1 MKKESQNINY
11 LPMKTNY
18 RPMQIKLPI
27 QRVYSN
33 DLVES
38 RGDTDTGSSESFG
51 NMSVSV
57 GDEISLEI
65 NQIDLSE
72 NDCVSNTRAR
82 VVNDGR
88 NDNNHLSGSA
98 DESDDSE
105 TSPLSI
111 VNNLNSLN
119 RNESEE
125 SFQSAVTESDNNSNE
140 KRDIL
145 NHARFFR
152 INRGQYDCLVL
163 WSKVVNKANK
173 LWDLLSL
180 VLNDFQI
187 QCVQKVVRCR
197 KYVRRDI
204 NRHKFELFCTKG
216 YGLQIKHMLKMQ
228 TPRHYGLF
236 VKTWLPYHLRNN
248 SGPSAGRGN
257 DSGSDLTF
265 QLAVMSWNV
274 NRVVSEDRKMIL
286 KFNINRFK
294 QDVVMIQESGL
305 KSDSAAMF
313 VPGYQG
319 IDNSECGN
327 TDKRNLVMLIK
338 NKISHDWY
346 YVGQANEHM
355 MAMRFVHK
363 ELANVAQTR
372 GVIMVNVYIP
382 THYELKKMVLKSLTQ
397 MLSSLARQFPRDT
410 CLVGGDFNDKNKNMK
425 KLVDE
430 WSRIFYEATLMGKQN
445 FPWTW
450 FGKRY
455 NRLSKSE
462 LDYFVLL
469 SFGDQAYETSV
480 TKTRVVY
487 NDLSDHS
494 PIQIFMSQTVPAH
507 DRVGE
512 ADDDTESDDDLNKCL
527 DIGQIDPQNQA
538 DQRRLIVQV
547 TDIKDDK
554 LNALNQFK
562 LLTGSGTKV
571 SFDRKE
577 CLQKASLI
585 NNDKSWLEVVD
596 EIEKDDID
604 IDLITNKFINI
615 CAVVAKKHKLVK
627 DLSKAKPFTNY
638 RIPKQMV
645 NAIEYRRKCYLN
657 YCQLMINYQEF
668 LSNNAENQSVSQQE
682 LIEWQEAINEKHRL
696 LKGAKDICKSMARSE
711 RNKQYKKWVEKS
723 IEHISNNDSREYWR
737 WIKTFVPLINRNRKQ
752 SVARMPIKHPDT
764 GALVNDSKGIVLANA
779 LHYGRLASDITGH
792 SKDHIY
798 WKNVFSDD
806 IELSRI
812 NNAKERMKKVGI
824 KRVKG
829 RVQRAE
835 LEELGK
841 DITVEECLTAI
852 KAFKNNKAVG
862 VDSIP
867 AEFLKACLDSNTSN
881 GNIINIV
888 DEDQEEVNVSVVGSE
903 SENDSHQQEN
913 ASLSPLTKAIYLL
926 IRKVFNCDSLPEAWS
941 YATIV
946 SIPKPH
952 ADDPQKLTNQ
962 RGISLMSV
970 VLKILAKIVA
980 KRLLDYCEACKL
992 LIPEQAGFRS
1002 KEEAVAQA
1010 AALVEICQRRSI
1022 VERQTWLTFIDLK
1035 KAYDTVPHEAL
1046 FHKLEQRFGIPRDH
1060 SMTKFLRV
1068 LYENSAI
1075 NFDDKE
1081 NGKRYSIK
1089 LNRGL
1094 RQGCPISPIL
1104 FNMFINDIADDSSTW
1119 ALRVPQIS
1127 AAKKVGLLL
1136 FADDLVLMTKS
1147 KAKMEKAVQS
1157 VEQWCRRNEMSV
1169 GIGKC
1174 GSMVIND
1181 QNNELQHSS
1190 FYINGDKIPQVDE
1203 YIYLGVKITKDIN
1216 LQAMF
1221 DFRFEIFKKRYGA
1234 IARQLSNYSIPLRSR
1249 ILIVKS
1255 MLLPSLLYGAEVY
1268 GMSADR
1274 VVKGETI
1281 MKKICKRLIGLKPY
1295 NRVLNYEV
1303 ALMELTLL
1311 PIHVEASARR
1321 ARLFN
1326 KSYFRTWIQTLK
1338 TNVFSSRKWVWSNGS
1353 QRWIK
1358 RRAPQFIAATSTM
1371 NYAKRLWFSQFC
1383 LKKANSNSR
1392 TLAIYQ
1398 AHTNQDTAKQWIL
1411 DQSKEIELANTY
1423 AFGFSLLLRART
1435 RTFGTTRQWA
1445 QWRILPPYYLTH
1457 CAMCGS
1463 TGNIGYGECLT
1474 HMLLECKR
1482 FAMMRKCVLKDLI
1495 ETIRLK
1501 LYDSHG
1507 NVKFPDYPASGFPV
1521 NALSSRPN
1529 EGLIDERLLTSKWC
1543 ASSLRR
1549 ARILLLGG
1557 SIPELDDANQNNVVF
1572 NDRILVAKKVSQFLG
1587 AIWSVRVDRLKI
1599 VRNSSQMVEASDSN
1613 NSPERSSDEISSGH

>member
-1 MKKESQNINY
+1 MKYAMPK
-11 LPMKTNY
+11 
-18 RPMQIKLPI
+18 QITKSA
-27 QRVYSN
+27 YSN
-33 DLVES
+33 DLIES
-38 RGDTDTGSSESFG
+38 RGDADTGSSESFG
-51 NMSVSV
+51 NMSASV
-57 GDEISLEI
+57 GDGFSLEI
-65 NQIDLSE
+65 SQIDLSE
-72 NDCVSNTRAR
+72 HDCVSNTRAR
-82 VVNDGR
+82 VVNDNR

-125 SFQSAVTESDNNSNE
+125 SFQSAITENDISSSNNDNQRNN
-140 KRDIL
+140 IL

-163 WSKVVNKANK
+163 WSRVVNKTNK
-173 LWDLLSL
+173 MWDLLSL

-216 YGLQIKHMLKMQ
+216 YGMQIKHMLQMK
-228 TPRHYGLF
+228 TSRHYGLF
-236 VKTWLPYHLRNN
+236 VKNWLPYHLRNN
-248 SGPSAGRGN
+248 SGPAASKVN
-257 DSGSDLTF
+257 DNGSDLTF
-265 QLAVMSWNV
+265 KLAVMSWNV
-274 NRVVSEDRKMIL
+274 NRAVSVDRKMIL

-305 KSDSAAMF
+305 KSDSEAMF
-313 VPGYQG
+313 VPGYHS

-327 TDKRNLVMLIK
+327 SDKRNLVMLIK

-346 YVGQANEHM
+346 YVGKANEHM

-363 ELANVAQTR
+363 ELAKVTQPT
-372 GVIMVNVYIP
+372 GVILVNVYIP
-382 THYELKKMVLKSLTQ
+382 THYELKKQMLKALTQ
-397 MLSSLARQFPRDT
+397 LLSSLARQFPRDT
-410 CLVGGDFNDKNKNMK
+410 CLVGGDFNDKNRNMK

-430 WSRIFYEATLMGKQN
+430 WSRIFGEATLVGKEN

-450 FGKRY
+450 FGKRC

-469 SFGDQAYETSV
+469 SFGDQAHETSV
-480 TKTRVVY
+480 TKTRVLY

-494 PIQIFMSQTVPAH
+494 PIQTLMSQTVPAH
-507 DRVGE
+507 ARMGE
-512 ADDDTESDDDLNKCL
+512 AGNDTESDDDLNKCL
-527 DIGQIDPQNQA
+527 DIGLIDPQNQA
-538 DQRRLIVQV
+538 DQRRLFVNV
-547 TDIKDDK
+547 TNIIDDK

-562 LLTGSGTKV
+562 LLAGSGSKV

-577 CLQKASLI
+577 CLKKASLI

-615 CAVVAKKHKLVK
+615 CAVVAKKHKLAK
-627 DLSKAKPFTNY
+627 DLSNAKAFTNY

-645 NAIEYRRKCYLN
+645 NAIEYRKKCYLD
-657 YCQLMINYQEF
+657 YCQLMINYQEYI
-668 LSNNAENQSVSQQE
+668 SNAENQSVSQQE
-682 LIEWQEAINEKHRL
+682 LIEWKEAINEKDKL
-696 LKGAKDICKSMARSE
+696 WKGAKDICKSMARAE
-711 RNKQYKKWVEKS
+711 RNKRYKKWVEKS
-723 IEHISNNDSREYWR
+723 IEYISNNDSREYWR

-752 SVARMPIKHPDT
+752 NVARMPVKHPDN
-764 GALVNDSKGIVLANA
+764 GELVNDSKGIVLANA

-792 SKDHIY
+792 SKDRIY
-798 WKNVFSDD
+798 WKNVFGDD

-812 NNAKERMKKVGI
+812 DNAKKRMKKFGI
-824 KRVKG
+824 KKVKG
-829 RVQRAE
+829 RVQRDE
-835 LEELGK
+835 LEELAK
-841 DITVEECLTAI
+841 DITIEECLTAI

-867 AEFLKACLDSNTSN
+867 AEFLKACLDSNNSN
-881 GNIINIV
+881 SNINIV
-888 DEDQEEVNVSVVGSE
+888 DDNHEEMNVGSGRL
-903 SENDSHQQEN
+903 SDSGSHQQEN
-913 ASLSPLTKAIYLL
+913 VSLSPLTKTIYLL
-926 IRKVFNCDSLPEAWS
+926 IKKVFICDSLPEAWS

-992 LIPEQAGFRS
+992 LIPEQVGFRS
-1002 KEEAVAQA
+1002 REEAVAQA

-1046 FHKLEQRFGIPRDH
+1046 FHKLEQKFGIPGDH
-1060 SMTKFLRV
+1060 PMTKFLRV

-1081 NGKRYSIK
+1081 NGKRYSIN

-1104 FNMFINDIADDSSTW
+1104 FNMFINDIADESLAW
-1119 ALRVPQIS
+1119 ALRVPQTPASKRI
-1127 AAKKVGLLL
+1127 GLLL
-1136 FADDLVLMTKS
+1136 FADDLVLMTKN
-1147 KAKMEKAVQS
+1147 KTKMEKAVRS

-1181 QNNELQHSS
+1181 QNNELQQSS
-1190 FYINGDKIPQVDE
+1190 FHINGEKIPQVDE
-1203 YIYLGVKITKDIN
+1203 YIYLGVKITNDIS

-1221 DFRFEIFKKRYGA
+1221 DFRYEIFRKRYGA
-1234 IARQLSNYSIPLRSR
+1234 IAKQLSNYSIPLRSR

-1268 GMSADR
+1268 GMSAAR

-1281 MKKICKRLIGLKPY
+1281 MKRICKRLIGLKPY
-1295 NRVLNYEV
+1295 SRVLNYEV

-1326 KSYFRTWIQTLK
+1326 KPHFRTWIQTLK
-1338 TNVFSSRKWVWSNGS
+1338 MNTFSSRKWVWSNGS

-1358 RRAPQFIAATSTM
+1358 GRAPEFVSVTSNM
-1371 NYAKRLWFSQFC
+1371 NYVKRLWFAQLC

-1398 AHTNQDTAKQWIL
+1398 AHTNQNSAKQWIL

-1445 QWRILPPYYLTH
+1445 QWRILSPYFLTH

-1482 FAMMRKCVLKDLI
+1482 FAMMRKYVLKDLI
-1495 ETIRLK
+1495 ETLRVK

-1507 NVKFPDYPASGFPV
+1507 NVKFPDYPVSEFPV

-1529 EGLIDERLLTSKWC
+1529 EGLIDERYLTSNWC

-1557 SIPELDDANQNNVVF
+1557 SIPELDSGNRNNVVF
-1572 NDRILVAKKVSQFLG
+1572 NDRVLVAKKVSQFLG
-1587 AIWSVRVDRLKI
+1587 AIWSVRVERLKI

-1613 NSPERSSDEISSGH
+1613 SSPERSSEEISSGQ